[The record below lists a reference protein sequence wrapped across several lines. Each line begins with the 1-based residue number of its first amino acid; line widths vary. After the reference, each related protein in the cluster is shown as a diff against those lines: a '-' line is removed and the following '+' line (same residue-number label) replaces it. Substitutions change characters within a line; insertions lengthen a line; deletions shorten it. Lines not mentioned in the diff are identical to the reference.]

1 MKRALDTTGG
11 KLELDTD
18 EVLYRVLCLPDDA
31 PELDDDADMVSRV
44 RLFIQDCSVEQAE
57 ERLPRVL
64 MDPVDRWLEDL
75 STLNI
80 TNGVGDAMSGH
91 I

>member
-1 MKRALDTTGG
+1 MTHALDLTGG
-11 KLELDTD
+11 KLDLDID

-44 RLFIQDCSVEQAE
+44 RSFIQDCSLEQAV

-75 STLNI
+75 TNLNI
-80 TNGVGDAMSGH
+80 TNGVGDALS
-91 I
+91 